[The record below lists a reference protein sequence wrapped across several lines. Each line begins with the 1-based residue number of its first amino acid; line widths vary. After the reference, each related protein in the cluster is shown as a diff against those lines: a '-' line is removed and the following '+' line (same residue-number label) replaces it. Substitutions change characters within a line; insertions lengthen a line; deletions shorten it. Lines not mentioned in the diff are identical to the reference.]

1 MDDRKVLDRIEDAYS
16 GMPITDSNEEVVS
29 LNIANTSIKHDYQDT
44 GTVVNQQQAQK
55 QQQDS
60 TEKAANSIRSETA
73 EMNENIL
80 QFIKQNNI
88 QTTVD

>member
-1 MDDRKVLDRIEDAYS
+1 MDDRKVEDAYS

-44 GTVVNQQQAQK
+44 ATQNLQAQR
-55 QQQDS
+55 QE
-60 TEKAANSIRSETA
+60 TAEKAGQSIRSETA